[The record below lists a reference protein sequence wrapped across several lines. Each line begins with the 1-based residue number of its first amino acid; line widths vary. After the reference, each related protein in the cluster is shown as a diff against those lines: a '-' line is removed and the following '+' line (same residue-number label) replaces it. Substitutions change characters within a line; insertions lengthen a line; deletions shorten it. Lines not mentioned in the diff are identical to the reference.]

1 MRHTSSSFLISNE
14 RKSDVELEV
23 AYCVGG
29 VISPL
34 LSNIYLNEVD
44 AMLEKAK
51 EVTQEGEWMRVEYA
65 RFADD
70 LVVLVDGH
78 PRHAWLRAAVEKRIR
93 EELAKLR
100 VEVNEEKTHKA
111 DLTVGESFGFLGFD
125 FRRVKSRQGRWMPL
139 RLPQKK
145 KRAALLKK
153 LKDQFRRYESQPT
166 MELIA
171 RINPILRGWV
181 AYFAAGHSSKCFS
194 SVRDWVEKKVR
205 RHLQKARKRQGYG
218 WKRWSRRWLY
228 EDLGLFREYRIK
240 FLSAPTKAAPA

>member
-1 MRHTSSSFLISNE
+1 
-14 RKSDVELEV
+14 
-23 AYCVGG
+23 
-29 VISPL
+29 
-34 LSNIYLNEVD
+34 
-44 AMLEKAK
+44 
-51 EVTQEGEWMRVEYA
+51 
-65 RFADD
+65 
-70 LVVLVDGH
+70 
-78 PRHAWLRAAVEKRIR
+78 
-93 EELAKLR
+93 
-100 VEVNEEKTHKA
+100 
-111 DLTVGESFGFLGFD
+111 
-125 FRRVKSRQGRWMPL
+125 MPL

-181 AYFAAGHSSKCFS
+181 AYFAAGHSSKCFA